1 MTPNTNKNSN
11 SISFNQ
17 NNKLCH
23 TQTNET
29 DVPAN
34 TKKNTNRNST
44 SFKQGRGN
52 KYCQIYYN

>member
-11 SISFNQ
+11 SISFNW

-29 DVPAN
+29 DVRPN
-34 TKKNTNRNST
+34 IKKITNRNNT
-44 SFKQGRGN
+44 SFK
-52 KYCQIYYN
+52 